1 MHLYTVYEKIYDY
14 KFIMSKD
21 TTWHILTIR
30 YNMYEKNYDYKFIMS
45 KNTTWHILTIRYNN
59 YKDKYSNILTRYV
72 GYIGIAASGL
82 WMVICSLKQ
91 QFTYR
96 H

>member
-1 MHLYTVYEKIYDY
+1 MYTTSVHLYIVYEKIYDY

-45 KNTTWHILTIRYNN
+45 KNTTWHMRYNN

-72 GYIGIAASGL
+72 GYIGIA
-82 WMVICSLKQ
+82 II
-91 QFTYR
+91 
-96 H
+96 